1 MLFIDKAHCFSFSMK
16 AGCCSW
22 PVEERTSFPP
32 PVSSLGTMP
41 APSSCVQERSSRSAQ
56 PISHPA
62 AVWPALTAPVSTEP
76 AERREPDR
84 ARFWLC
90 GFRDKPPLDES
101 AAARARASVLHAL
114 PAHCLVGELSHS
126 VELLLHLVFFGRA
139 SSQISLIEWSQV
151 SALLCARQTG
161 SFGRQ
166 ISGWCIAG
174 DRHGDAGDGVGANS
188 CSFRWW
194 GLDLCHWFRFAAQKM
209 LDQLLSR
216 CWQLDAAV
224 GALWEM

>member
-1 MLFIDKAHCFSFSMK
+1 MLQLTGGGKNLLSSTGQLLGDHASSLLMCAGTLLPLRAAHQSSS
-16 AGCCSW
+16 CCVTCSDGSC
-22 PVEERTSFPP
+22 VNRTSW
-32 PVSSLGTMP
+32 
-41 APSSCVQERSSRSAQ
+41 
-56 PISHPA
+56 A
-62 AVWPALTAPVSTEP
+62 AWAC
-76 AERREPDR
+76 R

-90 GFRDKPPLDES
+90 GFRDKRPLDES

-151 SALLCARQTG
+151 SALLCTRQTG